1 MQLNIVELAEKIARL
16 REGLHALHQ
25 AFSETSKVEMTH
37 REQIQ
42 AMVEQATELYTAL
55 LNTHHQANDWNQSTQ
70 EEEAESDKEVLL
82 IVEDDETVRLMLK
95 QHFESEQFEVHEAFS
110 AEEALQIAESSIPD
124 LIISDVVM
132 SGMDGYRLC
141 KIFKTRTAT
150 SHIPI
155 ILLTAKNEL
164 EDKLQGLEVGADDY
178 IHKPFSIK
186 EISARVRNLLSQ
198 RKALREA
205 FFHKLTHVPTNAS
218 QLATPKEDPFLTKV
232 RITVEKYL
240 SDETYTVDRLAFD
253 MCLSRVQLFRKL
265 KSLVGL
271 SPLEFISSIRL
282 HHAAKLLQEGKM
294 SVAEVCITV
303 GFGTN
308 YSYFSKRFKERF
320 SVSPSEFSAKSSSAV
335 LSKGSKK

>member
-1 MQLNIVELAEKIARL
+1 MQLHILEIAKKIASL
-16 REGLHALHQ
+16 HEGLCALHQ
-25 AFSETSKVEMTH
+25 AFSETSKVEMAH
-37 REQIQ
+37 REQLQ
-42 AMVEQATELYTAL
+42 SLLAQATELHTAL
-55 LNTHHQANDWNQSTQ
+55 LDSASIDKLT
-70 EEEAESDKEVLL
+70 EEEEKSGSDKEIIL
-82 IVEDDETVRLMLK
+82 IVEDDDAVRQLLK
-95 QHFESEQFEVHEAFS
+95 QHFESGQIEVREAVS
-110 AEEALQIAESSIPD
+110 AEEALRIAEESVPD

-132 SGMDGYRLC
+132 NGMDGYTLC
-141 KIFKTRTAT
+141 KVFKTRNAT

-178 IHKPFSIK
+178 IHKPFNVK
-186 EISARVRNLLSQ
+186 EISARVRNLLLQ

-205 FFHKLTHVPTNAS
+205 FFRQLTQVPTSAA
-218 QLATPKEDPFLTKV
+218 QPTVPKEDPFLTKV
-232 RITVEKYL
+232 RATLEKHL

-253 MCLSRVQLFRKL
+253 VFLSRVQLFRKL

-282 HHAAKLLQEGKM
+282 GRAAELLREGKM
-294 SVAEVCITV
+294 SVSEVCIMV

-320 SVSPSEFSAKSSSAV
+320 GVSPSEFGTKIV
-335 LSKGSKK
+335 KK

>member
-1 MQLNIVELAEKIARL
+1 MYLHIAELADRIARIHA
-16 REGLHALHQ
+16 GLQTLHE
-25 AFSETSKVEMTH
+25 AFSYTSKIDMAH
-37 REQIQ
+37 REQLQ
-42 AMVEQATELYTAL
+42 SLLAQATELHTL
-55 LNTHHQANDWNQSTQ
+55 LLDNACLDKLT
-70 EEEAESDKEVLL
+70 EEEKSESEKEVILV
-82 IVEDDETVRLMLK
+82 VEDDEAVRQLLK
-95 QHFESEQFEVHEAFS
+95 QHFESEQTEVREAVS
-110 AEEALQIAESSIPD
+110 AEEALRIAEESIPD

-132 SGMDGYRLC
+132 HGMDGYTLC
-141 KIFKTRTAT
+141 KVFKTRNAT

-178 IHKPFSIK
+178 IHKPFNVK
-186 EISARVRNLLSQ
+186 EISARVRNLLLQ

-205 FFHKLTHVPTNAS
+205 FFRQLTQVPTNAT
-218 QLATPKEDPFLTKV
+218 QPAVPKEDPFITKV
-232 RITVEKYL
+232 RTTVEKHL

-253 MCLSRVQLFRKL
+253 VFLSRVQLFRKL

-271 SPLEFISSIRL
+271 APLEFISSIRL
-282 HHAAKLLQEGKM
+282 GRAAQLLQEGKM

-320 SVSPSEFSAKSSSAV
+320 GVSPSEFAPKSAKT
-335 LSKGSKK
+335 